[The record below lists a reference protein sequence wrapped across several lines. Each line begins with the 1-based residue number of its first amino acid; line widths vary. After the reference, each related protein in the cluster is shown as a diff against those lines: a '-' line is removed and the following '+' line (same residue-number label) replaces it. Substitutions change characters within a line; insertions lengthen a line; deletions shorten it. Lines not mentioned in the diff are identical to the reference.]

1 MSQIKQ
7 QQGMSPVSILFII
20 CLVVGM
26 AFVSLKLI
34 PVYLE
39 HFSVV
44 SSLNS
49 MKEEVG
55 MRGQSSNELM
65 KLLMRRL
72 EINDVKRVTPDNITI
87 KRQPKET
94 TIRVFYEVQIP
105 IVANLDFLLTFD
117 NIATL
122 N

>member
-1 MSQIKQ
+1 MWQIKQ

-20 CLVVGM
+20 CLVFIM
-26 AFVSLKLI
+26 AFISFKLI

-39 HFSVV
+39 HFGVV
-44 SSLNS
+44 SSLKS
-49 MKEEVG
+49 MEEEVG
-55 MRGQSSNELM
+55 MRRQSTNELM

-72 EINDVKRVTPDNITI
+72 EMNDVKRVASDNIII

-94 TIRVFYEVQIP
+94 IIQILYEVQIP

-117 NIATL
+117 NVATL